1 MNNSIIPALIVVCIV
16 ILVLFAGVYG
26 VYVYKPEL
34 LGIEPVISDTIRVVP
49 ATSMADTLTP
59 LEREAKVLIHQ
70 RDSLSKQLSRVTD
83 SLAKFKSM
91 NAGTIRDF
99 ENLKLR
105 YAIQDKEISQHLD
118 SLVKANFTLFALM
131 YDKAGAKEVAKILAE
146 LDERDAAF
154 ILKTMKPKN
163 AAKVLEEMNPIQAAS
178 IMTLSATQPL
188 K

>member
-1 MNNSIIPALIVVCIV
+1 MNNSILSALIVTCVV

-34 LGIEPVISDTIRVVP
+34 LGIAPVTDSIRIVRPVGT
-49 ATSMADTLTP
+49 AENLSP
-59 LEREAKVLIHQ
+59 LEIESKMLIHQ
-70 RDSLSKQLSRVTD
+70 RDSLSKRLLQTTD
-83 SLAKFKSM
+83 SLSKLKSI
-91 NAGTIRDF
+91 NANAMRDI
-99 ENLKLR
+99 ENLKLK
-105 YAIQDKEISQHLD
+105 YALQDKEISQHLD

-178 IMTLSATQPL
+178 IMILSATQPL

>member
-1 MNNSIIPALIVVCIV
+1 MNNGIIPALIVICIV

-34 LGIEPVISDTIRVVP
+34 LGIAPITTDTIKIVQPYGPNENLSPVEIE
-49 ATSMADTLTP
+49 T
-59 LEREAKVLIHQ
+59 KNLIHQ
-70 RDSLSKQLSRVTD
+70 RDSLSRQLAKVTD
-83 SLAKFKSM
+83 SLAKLKTV
-91 NAGTIRDF
+91 NANANKNVED
-99 ENLKLR
+99 LKLR
-105 YAIQDKEISQHLD
+105 YAVQEKEITQHLD

-131 YDKAGAKEVAKILAE
+131 YDKAGAKEVAKILTE

-163 AAKVLEEMNPIQAAS
+163 AAKVLEEMNPVQAAS

>member
-1 MNNSIIPALIVVCIV
+1 MNNSLIPALIVTCVV

-34 LGIEPVISDTIRVVP
+34 LGIAPAADSIRIVHPTITDDNLSPV
-49 ATSMADTLTP
+49 
-59 LEREAKVLIHQ
+59 EREAKTLTHQ
-70 RDSLSKQLSRVTD
+70 RDSLLKVLTKASD
-83 SLAKFKSM
+83 SLAKLKSINI
-91 NAGTIRDF
+91 NALKDI

-105 YAIQDKEISQHLD
+105 YALQEKDVSQHLD

-163 AAKVLEEMNPIQAAS
+163 AAKVLEEMNPVQAAA